1 MAEETLK
8 GNLEDTPVLH
18 ILKQI
23 ANGTLDP
30 KTLSP
35 EVRQDCVRCMHG
47 LGKDVSSMASVLQV
61 SDKTIRRDK
70 AEIVEKDAKAIPA
83 DYQQRLRGDLTTR
96 MSSINDLMMRLA
108 NDQSFEGQDRV
119 QAGYH
124 VWKMIKDEIE
134 IARGLGLLPSE
145 AFKIEATADQERA
158 KTPELLKE
166 ELARLEKIS
175 TNDGS
180 INDPEI
186 VKIREGIRRNIAL
199 GEAKQGLA
207 RLEEKITELRNA
219 KESSGGQ

>member
-1 MAEETLK
+1 MSDETLQ

-35 EVRQDCVRCMHG
+35 ELRQDCVRCMHG
-47 LGKDVSSMASVLQV
+47 LGKDISSMASVLQV

-70 AEIVEKDAKAIPA
+70 VEIVEKDAKALPA
-83 DYQQRLRGDLTTR
+83 DYRQRLRGDLMTR

-108 NDQSFEGQDRV
+108 NDQNFEGQDRV

-145 AFKIEATADQERA
+145 AFKIEATVGQERE
-158 KTPELLKE
+158 KTPEHLKE

-175 TNDGS
+175 TDDGT
-180 INDPEI
+180 IDNPEI
-186 VKIREGIRRNIAL
+186 VKIIEGIRRNIAL